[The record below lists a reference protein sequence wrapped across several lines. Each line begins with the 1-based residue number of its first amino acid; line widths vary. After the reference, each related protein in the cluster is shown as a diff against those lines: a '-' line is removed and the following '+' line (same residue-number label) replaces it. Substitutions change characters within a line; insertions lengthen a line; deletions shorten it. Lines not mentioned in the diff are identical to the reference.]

1 MIKAL
6 FINGGP
12 RKNKNT
18 VQIMQKAMDGAKD
31 AGAEVEIVHLYDLN
45 FKGCKS
51 CFACKLKNA
60 KTDGVCA
67 IKDDLRPVL
76 EKAHGADVIVL
87 GSPVYYSYPTGEIRS
102 FMERLLFPID
112 TYMVDENGVRQR
124 YWNNTI
130 PTAMILTMNVPEEAL
145 DKWNY
150 PTLLGINS
158 QLMGELFGYSETLM
172 VCNTYQFND
181 YSRYNCNLFPEE
193 MKRKQ
198 RDEHFPIDLQNAY
211 ELGKRLVEKVGNK

>member
-6 FINGGP
+6 FVNGGP

-18 VQIMQKAMDGAKD
+18 MQVMQKAMEGAAG

-67 IKDDLRPVL
+67 IKDELRPIL
-76 EKAHGADVIVL
+76 EMAHEADVIVL

-112 TYMVDENGVRQR
+112 TYMLDDNGVRQR
-124 YWNNTI
+124 YWNKTI

-145 DKWNY
+145 DKWDY
-150 PTLLGINS
+150 PTLLGLNS
-158 QLMGELFGYSETLM
+158 KLMGELFGYSETLM
-172 VCNTYQFND
+172 VCNTYQFSD
-181 YSRYNCNLFPEE
+181 YSRYACNLFPEE

-198 RDEHFPIDLQNAY
+198 REEHFPIDLQNAY
-211 ELGKRLVEKVGNK
+211 DLGKRLVIKATKD